1 MLRHRRSPPRLA
13 LPACRA
19 RCRLP
24 PCRALA
30 AGPSPP
36 PTLSPATAALAEG
49 ILASDRTSL
58 SKAITLVE
66 STRPQDGAQS
76 RLLLQHLHSQ
86 LSARGAGPAFRC
98 ATLTPAAPCWLFPAD
113 AAGVRLGLCG
123 PPGVGKSSLVET
135 LGTWLL
141 NGEDAT
147 PETGPQPE
155 HRVAVLAVDPSSVIT
170 GGSILGDKTRMAE
183 LSSHPRAFVRPSPT
197 RGVLGGV
204 ARKTEETLFLCEAAG
219 YDIIL
224 VETVGVGQSETAVSS
239 FVDMTAL
246 LVPPGGGDGLQG
258 IKRGV
263 MELADLVVVNKA
275 DGKLKQAASA
285 TRAEYRSV
293 LQLMRGRTPG
303 WQAEAV
309 LVRRKPKLC
318 SPTLHVLT
326 CAVVLARCRLWS
338 GKASRSCGRR
348 FSASAMSRRR
358 AAGST
363 GTARSSGWPGCGMR
377 WATRW

>member
-1 MLRHRRSPPRLA
+1 M
-13 LPACRA
+13 
-19 RCRLP
+19 
-24 PCRALA
+24 
-30 AGPSPP
+30 
-36 PTLSPATAALAEG
+36 T
-49 ILASDRTSL
+49 
-58 SKAITLVE
+58 
-66 STRPQDGAQS
+66 
-76 RLLLQHLHSQ
+76 
-86 LSARGAGPAFRC
+86 
-98 ATLTPAAPCWLFPAD
+98 

-318 SPTLHVLT
+318 SPTLPVLT
-326 CAVVLARCRLWS
+326 CALVLARCRLWS
-338 GKASRSCGRR
+338 GTGSRSCGRR

-358 AAGST
+358 AAAST